1 MVTRPVALVPHVG
14 SPGFTGCFGTAGG
27 CGLEKGEARKD
38 SAWVQDDAGRICTET
53 LDLHLKEHQFNE
65 DLVPHWINEI
75 CEGIMAR
82 LNEQKKP
89 FKYVVS
95 CIIMQR
101 NGAGLHTSTSC
112 YWDAGNDGVY
122 TYVWPREKSKDVV
135 NKSMYC
141 IVTVFGLEF

>member
-1 MVTRPVALVPHVG
+1 MVDELH
-14 SPGFTGCFGTAGG
+14 SS
-27 CGLEKGEARKD
+27 ED
-38 SAWVQDDAGRICTET
+38 SAWVQDDVERICTET
-53 LDLHLKEHQFNE
+53 LDLHLKEHQYSE
-65 DLVPHWINEI
+65 EMVPHWINEI
-75 CEGIMAR
+75 CESIMAR

-89 FKYVVS
+89 FKYIAS

-101 NGAGLHTSTSC
+101 NGAGLHTATSC
-112 YWDAGNDGVY
+112 NWDAGNDGVY

>member
-1 MVTRPVALVPHVG
+1 ML
-14 SPGFTGCFGTAGG
+14 
-27 CGLEKGEARKD
+27 
-38 SAWVQDDAGRICTET
+38 
-53 LDLHLKEHQFNE
+53 
-65 DLVPHWINEI
+65 
-75 CEGIMAR
+75 R

-101 NGAGLHTSTSC
+101 NGAGLHTATSC
-112 YWDAGNDGVY
+112 WWDAGNDGVY
-122 TYVWPREKSKDVV
+122 TYMWPREKSKDVV